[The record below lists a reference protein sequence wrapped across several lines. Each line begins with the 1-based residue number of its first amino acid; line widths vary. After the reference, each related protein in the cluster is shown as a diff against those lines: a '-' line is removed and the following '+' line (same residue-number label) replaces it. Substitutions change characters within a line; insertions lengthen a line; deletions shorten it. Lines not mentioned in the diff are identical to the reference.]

1 MTYDYN
7 SSRKKLI
14 LPEYGRNIQKMVNHI
29 KTIEDRDERN
39 KAAKTVIGVMGN
51 LNPHLRDVNDFKHKL
66 WDHLAIIADFDLDID
81 TPYEW
86 PEPESLQ
93 SKPEKVPYHQHR
105 IKKKHY
111 GRSIVL
117 MIDKAVALEAGEEK
131 DDLVKMIAYHMKKSY
146 LFQAVYW
153 LRIRISN
160 FLKPRTSLPK
170 TVPFRRKKE
179 GAERSTSSNPDPW
192 GNSSSKEATA
202 SKERLLR
209 RGRKMKHCKFCV
221 LACLLPVN

>member
-66 WDHLAIIADFDLDID
+66 WDHLTVISDFDLDID
-81 TPYEW
+81 APYPM

-93 SKPEKVPYHQHR
+93 SKPDNVPYHQHR

-117 MIDKAVALEAGEEK
+117 MIDKAVALEPGVEK
-131 DDLVKMIAYHMKKSY
+131 EDLVKMIAYHMKKSY
-146 LFQAVYW
+146 LTWNREAVSDEEIFTDMKT
-153 LRIRISN
+153 LSGGVLVAN
-160 FLKPRTSLPK
+160 PNLKLPETK
-170 TVPFRRKKE
+170 DILAKNRPIQQKKK
-179 GAERSTSSNPDPW
+179 G
-192 GNSSSKEATA
+192 GGK
-202 SKERLLR
+202 
-209 RGRKMKHCKFCV
+209 KHKQHS
-221 LACLLPVN
+221 

>member
-39 KAAKTVIGVMGN
+39 KAAQTVIGVMGN

-81 TPYEW
+81 SPYPW

-93 SKPEKVPYHQHR
+93 SKPDKVPYHQHR
-105 IKKKHY
+105 KIAKKHY

-117 MIDKAVALEAGEEK
+117 MIEKAVALEAGEEK

-146 LFQAVYW
+146 LTWNREAVSDSE
-153 LRIRISN
+153 I
-160 FLKPRTSLPK
+160 FTDMK
-170 TVPFRRKKE
+170 TLSGGVLI
-179 GAERSTSSNPDPW
+179 ANPDLKLPETKDILAKNRPIIPKKK
-192 GNSSSKEATA
+192 GGGK
-202 SKERLLR
+202 K
-209 RGRKMKHCKFCV
+209 GKHQYQQHHHKQ
-221 LACLLPVN
+221 

>member
-39 KAAKTVIGVMGN
+39 KAAKTVIAVMGN

-66 WDHLAIIADFDLDID
+66 WDHLALIADFDLDID
-81 TPYEW
+81 TPYPW
-86 PEPESLQ
+86 PEPEAFV
-93 SKPEKVPYHQHR
+93 SKPNKVPYHQYKIR
-105 IKKKHY
+105 KKHY

-117 MIDKAVALEAGEEK
+117 MIDKAVELEAGEEK

-146 LFQAVYW
+146 LTWNREAVSDDEIFTDMKT
-153 LRIRISN
+153 LSGGKLEVSADLKLPETKDILAKN
-160 FLKPRTSLPK
+160 FRAPK
-170 TVPFRRKKE
+170 KK
-179 GAERSTSSNPDPW
+179 G
-192 GNSSSKEATA
+192 GGK
-202 SKERLLR
+202 
-209 RGRKMKHCKFCV
+209 KHKQHS
-221 LACLLPVN
+221 

>member
-39 KAAKTVIGVMGN
+39 KAAQTVIGVMGN

-81 TPYEW
+81 SPYPW
-86 PEPESLQ
+86 PEPESLKT
-93 SKPEKVPYHQHR
+93 KPDKFPNNKHR
-105 IKKKHY
+105 ISKKHY

-146 LFQAVYW
+146 LTWNREAVSDSEIFTDMKT
-153 LRIRISN
+153 LSGGVLVADPN
-160 FLKPRTSLPK
+160 LKLPETK
-170 TVPFRRKKE
+170 DILAKNRPINPKKK
-179 GAERSTSSNPDPW
+179 G
-192 GNSSSKEATA
+192 GGK
-202 SKERLLR
+202 K
-209 RGRKMKHCKFCV
+209 GKHHYQQHQHKQ
-221 LACLLPVN
+221 

>member
-29 KTIEDRDERN
+29 KTIEDREERN
-39 KAAKTVIGVMGN
+39 TAAQTVIGVMGN

-81 TPYEW
+81 SPYPW
-86 PEPESLQ
+86 PEPESFQ
-93 SKPEKVPYHQHR
+93 SKPDKVPYHQHR
-105 IKKKHY
+105 IAKKHY

-117 MIDKAVALEAGEEK
+117 MIEKAVALEAGEEK

-146 LFQAVYW
+146 LTWNREAVSDSE
-153 LRIRISN
+153 I
-160 FLKPRTSLPK
+160 FADMK
-170 TVPFRRKKE
+170 TLSGGVLI
-179 GAERSTSSNPDPW
+179 ANPDLKLPETKDILAKNRPINPKKK
-192 GNSSSKEATA
+192 GGGK
-202 SKERLLR
+202 K
-209 RGRKMKHCKFCV
+209 GKHHHYHKQ
-221 LACLLPVN
+221 

>member
-29 KTIEDRDERN
+29 KTIEDREERN
-39 KAAKTVIGVMGN
+39 KAAQTVIGVMGN

-81 TPYEW
+81 SPYPW
-86 PEPESLQ
+86 PEPESFQ
-93 SKPEKVPYHQHR
+93 SKPDKVPYHQHR
-105 IKKKHY
+105 IAKKHY

-117 MIDKAVALEAGEEK
+117 MIEKAVALEAGEEK

-146 LFQAVYW
+146 LTWNREAVSDSE
-153 LRIRISN
+153 I
-160 FLKPRTSLPK
+160 FTDMK
-170 TVPFRRKKE
+170 TLSGGVLI
-179 GAERSTSSNPDPW
+179 ANPDLKLPETKDILAKNRPITPKKK
-192 GNSSSKEATA
+192 GGGK
-202 SKERLLR
+202 K
-209 RGRKMKHCKFCV
+209 GKHHHYHKQ
-221 LACLLPVN
+221 

>member
-29 KTIEDRDERN
+29 KAIEDRDERN
-39 KAAKTVIGVMGN
+39 KAAQTVIGVMGN

-81 TPYEW
+81 SPYPW

-93 SKPEKVPYHQHR
+93 SKPDNVPYHQHK
-105 IKKKHY
+105 IAKKHY

-117 MIDKAVALEAGEEK
+117 MIEKAVALEAGEEK

-146 LFQAVYW
+146 LTWNREAVSDSEIFTDMKT
-153 LRIRISN
+153 LSGGVLVADPN
-160 FLKPRTSLPK
+160 LKLPETK
-170 TVPFRRKKE
+170 DILAKNRPINPKKK
-179 GAERSTSSNPDPW
+179 G
-192 GNSSSKEATA
+192 GGK
-202 SKERLLR
+202 K
-209 RGRKMKHCKFCV
+209 GKHQYQQHHHKQ
-221 LACLLPVN
+221 

>member
-39 KAAKTVIGVMGN
+39 KAARTVIGVMGN

-81 TPYEW
+81 SPYPW
-86 PEPESLQ
+86 PAPESLQ

-105 IKKKHY
+105 IAKKHY

-117 MIDKAVALEAGEEK
+117 MIEKAVALEAGEEK

-146 LFQAVYW
+146 LTWNREAVSDSEIFTDMKT
-153 LRIRISN
+153 LSGGVLVADPN
-160 FLKPRTSLPK
+160 LKLPETK
-170 TVPFRRKKE
+170 DILAKNRPIIPKK
-179 GAERSTSSNPDPW
+179 
-192 GNSSSKEATA
+192 
-202 SKERLLR
+202 
-209 RGRKMKHCKFCV
+209 KMGGKKGKHYHQHQHKQ
-221 LACLLPVN
+221 

>member
-7 SSRKKLI
+7 SSRNKLT

-81 TPYEW
+81 SPYPW
-86 PEPESLQ
+86 PEQASLQ
-93 SKPEKVPYHQHR
+93 SKPGKVPYSQHR

-111 GRSIVL
+111 GRSIVM
-117 MIDKAVALEAGEEK
+117 MIEKAVALEPGQEK
-131 DDLVKMIAYHMKKSY
+131 EDLVKMIAYHMKKSY
-146 LFQAVYW
+146 LTWNREAVTDEV
-153 LRIRISN
+153 I
-160 FLKPRTSLPK
+160 FADVK
-170 TVPFRRKKE
+170 TLSGGVLE
-179 GAERSTSSNPDPW
+179 VNPDLKLPETKDILAK
-192 GNSSSKEATA
+192 NRSKKKGGGKKKQQ
-202 SKERLLR
+202 S
-209 RGRKMKHCKFCV
+209 
-221 LACLLPVN
+221 

>member
-7 SSRKKLI
+7 SSRMKLI

-66 WDHLAIIADFDLDID
+66 WDHLAVIADFDLDID
-81 TPYEW
+81 SPYPW
-86 PEPESLQ
+86 PDRESLK
-93 SKPEKVPYHQHR
+93 SKPNQVPYHQFR

-117 MIDKAVALEAGEEK
+117 MIEKAVELEAGEEK
-131 DDLVKMIAYHMKKSY
+131 EDLVKMIATHMKKSY
-146 LFQAVYW
+146 LTWNREAVSDEEIFGDMKA
-153 LRIRISN
+153 LSDGKLEVTGD
-160 FLKPRTSLPK
+160 LKLPETK
-170 TVPFRRKKE
+170 DILAKNRPAKKK
-179 GAERSTSSNPDPW
+179 G
-192 GNSSSKEATA
+192 GGGK
-202 SKERLLR
+202 
-209 RGRKMKHCKFCV
+209 KHKYQS
-221 LACLLPVN
+221 